1 MLNYY
6 MDKECNRIEKMKKT
20 LLVIFVLFLTSLLV
34 SSEEIK
40 SSNVEYPEYQPLK
53 PKVILYDGNNLGG
66 VRTRNN
72 ETNFK
77 GGAYREETNGVQ
89 IEDTNYVEKFQT
101 YQLNLAGRCH
111 LFPSKY
117 ICRNNAL
124 QARYEHFPAERKS
137 YRYCGR

>member
-53 PKVILYDGNNLGG
+53 PKGG

-89 IEDTNYVEKFQT
+89 IEDTNYVEKD
-101 YQLNLAGRCH
+101 
-111 LFPSKY
+111 
-117 ICRNNAL
+117 NA
-124 QARYEHFPAERKS
+124 FRKVNDGVMIIRDQE
-137 YRYCGR
+137 YKNVIIDTKNEE